1 MNVIRHWIA
10 YIFKIPWTSVI
21 YYEKD
26 GRKITKIITTVGKK
40 TRETTF
46 QVEHLL
52 DDNLAVTEQTLRKE
66 KRIFTKI
73 YEDKR
78 IIPQKGQT

>member
-1 MNVIRHWIA
+1 MNVIRRWVA

-26 GRKITKIITTVGKK
+26 GKKIAKIITTVGKK
-40 TRETTF
+40 ARETTF

-66 KRIFTKI
+66 KRIFTKV
-73 YEDKR
+73 
-78 IIPQKGQT
+78 